1 MSYKRNMV
9 ISIAVFI
16 MTFVGSIAA
25 ISSNDTYTGRKNA
38 VEAIA
43 IETTVLTKQLVTT
56 ATTNKTTKPVKATTT
71 TTSKNF
77 KSDSTSTTTVTY
89 PFAIAQ
95 NPTVSAVSVSCL
107 KVEWVSDIKHSYSVL
122 ATTEAPY
129 TENIHYV
136 FSGDNVCYITGLRE
150 NSDYHITL
158 TPVANTGENIICVPF
173 ELNGRTQAVEVIE
186 EFEREEGWTSCFAG
200 ERASGL
206 TAMPSSGAIYGS
218 FTDNITG
225 TGIRRKENGDY
236 CCAMGLFYGTVGDRF
251 LIELDNGIQFTVQI
265 CDSKG
270 WADDSDGDGI
280 TDGRFHWFGGER
292 NGKNIIEFIYDD
304 YSLPYSVAF
313 YGSWGIGNWNGLDLC
328 SDIASIKK
336 INY

>member
-1 MSYKRNMV
+1 MKKYNYITKYCKFTVAAVLTIGAMV
-9 ISIAVFI
+9 SAVGEETVYAAEVRKTIAAEQVAFRHSVVHDIHVFNKKSISAVTQKAEVAPYVIAV
-16 MTFVGSIAA
+16 
-25 ISSNDTYTGRKNA
+25 NPK
-38 VEAIA
+38 
-43 IETTVLTKQLVTT
+43 LT
-56 ATTNKTTKPVKATTT
+56 
-71 TTSKNF
+71 
-77 KSDSTSTTTVTY
+77 
-89 PFAIAQ
+89 
-95 NPTVSAVSVSCL
+95 AVSVSCIKL
-107 KVEWVSDIKHSYSVL
+107 EWELDVNHSYSVS
-122 ATTEAPY
+122 AVSEAPY
-129 TENIHYV
+129 AENIRYV
-136 FSGDNVCYITGLRE
+136 FTAQNVCYITGLRE
-150 NSDYHITL
+150 NSAYHVTL
-158 TPVANTGENIICVPF
+158 TPIANDKEDIVCVPF
-173 ELNGRTQAVEVIE
+173 ELDGRTQAVEVIE

-218 FTDNITG
+218 FADNITG

-251 LIELDNGIQFTVQI
+251 LVELDNGIQFTVQI

-280 TDGRFHWFGGER
+280 ADGRFHWFGGEG

-304 YSLPYSVAF
+304 YSLPPSVAF
-313 YGSWGIGNWNGLDLC
+313 YGSWGIANWNGLDLC